1 MVYPSASIVVV
12 VRGNVVRGNVVRG
25 NVVLGNVVLGNVVE
39 RRRRAYG

>member
-12 VRGNVVRGNVVRG
+12 VQG

>member
-12 VRGNVVRGNVVRG
+12 V
-25 NVVLGNVVLGNVVE
+25 LGNVALGNVVE